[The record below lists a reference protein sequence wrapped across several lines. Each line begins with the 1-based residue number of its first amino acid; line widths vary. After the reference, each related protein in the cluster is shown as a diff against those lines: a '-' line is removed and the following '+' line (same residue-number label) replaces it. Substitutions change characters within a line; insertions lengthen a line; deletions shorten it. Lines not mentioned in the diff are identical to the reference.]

1 MNASRP
7 ALPELSLAAWSRT
20 ARPVRLASIAATPA
34 RRADPDDRASER
46 VEAGETDQVD
56 DLLFGC
62 SAAVLMAMPLIIA
75 TAALIG

>member
-7 ALPELSLAAWSRT
+7 ALPEPSLAAWSRT
-20 ARPVRLASIAATPA
+20 ARPVRAVATAAPLSHLART
-34 RRADPDDRASER
+34 D
-46 VEAGETDQVD
+46 AGTTDHRNTDQLD

-75 TAALIG
+75 TATLVGG